1 MSLWEKLL
9 NLLFPPKCAFCGAL
23 LQDGEKGV
31 CAACEKALPY
41 VEEGQ
46 ILRALS
52 FGPCAVTFYYEDMVR
67 QGIHGLKF
75 HGRRASA
82 AVFARYMAQT
92 AAEHLAGTFD
102 AVTFVPVSA
111 RRLKQRGYDQSRL
124 LAEGMAALWD
134 TKAEAVLEK
143 VRDNPAQSGLS
154 DAGARRD
161 NVRGVYRI
169 REGAQVAGKRFLLVD
184 DVLTTGSTL
193 SECAATLLAAG
204 AASVVSC
211 ALATPGAREN
221 SGTLD
226 EKTIN
231 KAKTAGKWS
240 KNRM

>member
-1 MSLWEKLL
+1 MSLWGKLL
-9 NLLFPPKCAFCGAL
+9 DLLFPPRCAFCGAL
-23 LQDGEKGV
+23 LDGEDGV
-31 CAACEKALPY
+31 CPACEAALRGL
-41 VEEGQ
+41 EGPG
-46 ILRALS
+46 LRALD
-52 FGPCAVTFYYEDMVR
+52 FGPCAAAFYYEGMVR

-75 HGRRASA
+75 QGRRQSA
-82 AVFARYMAQT
+82 AVFARYMAEI
-92 AAEHLAGTFD
+92 AAEHFSGQFD
-102 AVTFVPVSA
+102 AVTFVPVSEQ
-111 RRLKQRGYDQSRL
+111 RLRQRGYDQSRL
-124 LAEGMAALWD
+124 LSEAMAALWD
-134 TKAEAVLEK
+134 TQAEAVLEK

-154 DAGARRD
+154 GAGARRD

-204 AASVVSC
+204 AAGVVSC